1 MGERE
6 QGRSRDA
13 EAGRRGGPRERSSDS
28 GFRSESGG
36 SSRFSSGALPPMGS
50 SGLPLSPSQGP
61 LPGGGSQKAIGSWRR
76 MASRHIKSMLQIET
90 GCGVLMQRR
99 RSGAQVLHAFA
110 LQLKG
115 LLCGLQGSQ
124 GLRTQWVRNG
134 CSSSM
139 YQGSMSCQ

>member
-6 QGRSRDA
+6 HGRSRDA

-36 SSRFSSGALPPMGS
+36 SSRYSSGALPPMGS

-76 MASRHIKSMLQIET
+76 MASWYIESMW
-90 GCGVLMQRR
+90 QRL
-99 RSGAQVLHAFA
+99 AA
-110 LQLKG
+110 LF
-115 LLCGLQGSQ
+115 
-124 GLRTQWVRNG
+124 
-134 CSSSM
+134 
-139 YQGSMSCQ
+139 